1 MTINH
6 KDFKKCSIE
15 YFDAAFYYFLSTYL
29 GKRKFYKNFQKK
41 TFQYLS
47 LYVKIWLHDS
57 NETVTKRGRRKNCS
71 AQLILPIK

>member
-29 GKRKFYKNFQKK
+29 GKRKFYKNFQKRHPNICHYMLK
-41 TFQYLS
+41 FGYT
-47 LYVKIWLHDS
+47 
-57 NETVTKRGRRKNCS
+57 TVTK
-71 AQLILPIK
+71 P